1 MGCISPLNVAMSAV
15 QTLADVLSE
24 FEITDVK
31 MRTSAEISLL

>member
-1 MGCISPLNVAMSAV
+1 VRCISPLNVAMSAV

-24 FEITDVK
+24 FEISDVK